1 MSDRDD
7 RPDPTTGRLRITSP
21 LTTAPAHVRRTVQQE
36 IDEAT
41 GIGEV
46 YVRSLVRSQLRA
58 ALTVISTLMLTLGSL
73 PIVFWLLD
81 DLNRLELWGVPLP
94 WIVLAVAVYPG
105 LFLLGWLYVRQ
116 AERSERDFTTL
127 LSPDHVEPHPDP
139 HQRDGRP

>member
-1 MSDRDD
+1 MSGVEND
-7 RPDPTTGRLRITSP
+7 PDPTTGRVRITSP
-21 LTTAPAHVRRTVQQE
+21 FTTASPHIRRTVQQE
-36 IDEAT
+36 IDEST

-58 ALTVISTLMLTLGSL
+58 ALMVITTLMLTLGSL

-81 DLNRLELWGVPLP
+81 DLTELDVKGVPLP

-116 AERSERDFTTL
+116 ADKSERDFAAL
-127 LSPDHVEPHPDP
+127 VSPLDFSTERRQP
-139 HQRDGRP
+139 

>member
-1 MSDRDD
+1 MSEDE
-7 RPDPTTGRLRITSP
+7 PDPATGRVRITSP

-58 ALTVISTLMLTLGSL
+58 ALTVITTLMLTLGAL

-81 DLNRLELWGVPLP
+81 DLNTLELWGIPLP
-94 WIVLAVAVYPG
+94 WIVLSVAVYPG

-116 AERSERDFTTL
+116 AERSERDFATL
-127 LSPDHVEPHPDP
+127 LSPTLTPVDSKGQEP
-139 HQRDGRP
+139 

>member
-1 MSDRDD
+1 MTE
-7 RPDPTTGRLRITSP
+7 PDPAADPATGRVRVTSP
-21 LTTAPAHVRRTVQQE
+21 LTTAPAHVRRSVQQE
-36 IDEAT
+36 IDEST

-58 ALTVISTLMLTLGSL
+58 ALTVITTLMLTVGSL

-81 DLNRLELWGVPLP
+81 DLNRLELFGVPLP

-116 AERSERDFTTL
+116 AERSEREFIAL
-127 LSPDHVEPHPDP
+127 VAPD
-139 HQRDGRP
+139 RDSERRPR

>member
-1 MSDRDD
+1 MTGFDD
-7 RPDPTTGRLRITSP
+7 EPDPTTGRIRITSP

-58 ALTVISTLMLTLGSL
+58 ALTVISTLVLTLGAL
-73 PIVFWLLD
+73 PIVFWVLA
-81 DLNRLELWGVPLP
+81 DLNQLDLWGVPLP
-94 WIVLAVAVYPG
+94 WIVLGVAVYPG

-116 AERSERDFTTL
+116 AERSERDFIAL
-127 LSPDHVEPHPDP
+127 LAPTAIDGPD
-139 HQRDGRP
+139 RP